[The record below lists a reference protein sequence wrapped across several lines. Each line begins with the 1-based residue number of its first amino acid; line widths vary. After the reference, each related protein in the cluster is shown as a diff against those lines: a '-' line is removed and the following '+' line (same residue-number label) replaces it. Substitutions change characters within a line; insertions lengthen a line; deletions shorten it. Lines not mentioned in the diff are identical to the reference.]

1 LKVISLDRKEGVVAL
16 KGPEATANTEEL
28 STFEY
33 VLPIHNIVLISAHSL
48 ASIILKTHECK
59 TTD

>member
-1 LKVISLDRKEGVVAL
+1 MAL